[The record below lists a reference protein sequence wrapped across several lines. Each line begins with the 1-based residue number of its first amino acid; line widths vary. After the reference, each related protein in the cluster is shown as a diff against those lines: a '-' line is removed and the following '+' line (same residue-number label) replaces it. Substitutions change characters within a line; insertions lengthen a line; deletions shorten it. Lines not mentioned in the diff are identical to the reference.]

1 MFESVAI
8 ARKPRSKSVS
18 RSVWPLPH
26 HQGLNPTVIGRS
38 LTDPGSLAVD
48 IGYSGT
54 DLSRRTFVPV
64 FAVQDGVIAHV
75 ETTNRGHAITIDH
88 DGWCTSYSELE
99 HVFVLKSERQS
110 RRRPRVRAGD
120 VLGYVRIPVQVRFE
134 LWQLDDD
141 DDLVPVDPQPHLHQ
155 WLTLP
160 DLEQA
165 PRNDQ
170 QPPRNDGIAA

>member
-1 MFESVAI
+1 MFESLAI
-8 ARKPRSKSVS
+8 VRKPRSKSVS

-26 HQGLNPTVIGRS
+26 RQGFNPTVIGRS
-38 LTDPGSLAVD
+38 LTDPERLAVD
-48 IGYSGT
+48 IGYGGT
-54 DLSRRTFVPV
+54 DLSRRKFVPV

-75 ETTNRGHAITIDH
+75 EKTDGGHAITLDH
-88 DGWCTSYSELE
+88 GGWCTGYSDLE
-99 HVFVLKSERQS
+99 HVFVLKSELHS

-120 VLGYVRIPVQVRFE
+120 VLGYVRAPAQIRFE
-134 LWQLDDD
+134 LWQLDDEE
-141 DDLVPVDPQPHLHQ
+141 DLVPVDPRPHLEQ
-155 WLTLP
+155 WLKLP